1 MRFLPRRR
9 HHRPLPPLPLATD
22 PLSQALYAA
31 SRRGDE
37 LLRQALPKLA
47 QDQKRYNRAVAAIII
62 GGTTAIFG
70 LAWLFGDWVQAQFP
84 APPLIMR

>member
-1 MRFLPRRR
+1 MKYPVRRR
-9 HHRPLPPLPLATD
+9 QRRLPPLPLATD

-37 LLRQALPKLA
+37 LLRQALPQIARNQTLYA
-47 QDQKRYNRAVAAIII
+47 RLVATIII
-62 GGTTAIFG
+62 GGTALIFG

-84 APPLIMR
+84 PPPLLTH